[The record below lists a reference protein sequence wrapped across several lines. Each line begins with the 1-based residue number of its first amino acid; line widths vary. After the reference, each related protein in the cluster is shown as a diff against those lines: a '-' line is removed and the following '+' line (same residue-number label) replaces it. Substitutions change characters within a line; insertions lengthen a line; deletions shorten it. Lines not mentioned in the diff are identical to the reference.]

1 MFYVLISCVS
11 TFVPELMP
19 SSFLTVLCSEY
30 STELA
35 SLMCVQCSIL
45 LDKQLDVGFNNT
57 KYVVILLKGINER
70 VHVYSSYH

>member
-1 MFYVLISCVS
+1 
-11 TFVPELMP
+11 
-19 SSFLTVLCSEY
+19 
-30 STELA
+30 
-35 SLMCVQCSIL
+35 MCVQCSIL